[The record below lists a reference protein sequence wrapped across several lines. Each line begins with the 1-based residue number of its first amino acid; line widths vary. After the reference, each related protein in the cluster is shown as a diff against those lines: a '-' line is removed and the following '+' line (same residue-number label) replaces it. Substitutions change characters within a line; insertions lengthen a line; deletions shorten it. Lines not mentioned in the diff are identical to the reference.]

1 MKKDMEIIFNE
12 ENLGNLDLSLSKAI
26 LPVLKAFK
34 EAHSQI
40 YETSFDIDLIIKSFE
55 IISNSN
61 GEILSVS
68 DEEIVQKGLTEF
80 ANNFRKLWI

>member
-1 MKKDMEIIFNE
+1 MKKDMELIFNE
-12 ENLGNLDLSLSKAI
+12 ENLRNLDLSLSKAI
-26 LPVLKAFK
+26 LPALKAFK
-34 EAHSQI
+34 EAHDRI
-40 YETSFDIDLIIKSFE
+40 YTASFDIDLIIESFE

-61 GEILSVS
+61 GELLSVS